1 MVANLPSFAQA
12 IGASFTDLAP
22 RSSQLVAPRVPEQH
36 FREDGSLEL
45 PIFVLFDLVPSQRA
59 VLLRQF
65 EANSLVRDLL
75 VLADA
80 PTTTS
85 ALLLAAEG

>member
-1 MVANLPSFAQA
+1 MANLPSFAQA

-45 PIFVLFDLVPSQRA
+45 PIFVLF
-59 VLLRQF
+59 
-65 EANSLVRDLL
+65 
-75 VLADA
+75 
-80 PTTTS
+80 
-85 ALLLAAEG
+85 

>member
-1 MVANLPSFAQA
+1 MATWMGDLFAGVSSWRPMVANLPSFAQA

-45 PIFVLFDLVPSQRA
+45 PIFVLF
-59 VLLRQF
+59 
-65 EANSLVRDLL
+65 
-75 VLADA
+75 
-80 PTTTS
+80 
-85 ALLLAAEG
+85 